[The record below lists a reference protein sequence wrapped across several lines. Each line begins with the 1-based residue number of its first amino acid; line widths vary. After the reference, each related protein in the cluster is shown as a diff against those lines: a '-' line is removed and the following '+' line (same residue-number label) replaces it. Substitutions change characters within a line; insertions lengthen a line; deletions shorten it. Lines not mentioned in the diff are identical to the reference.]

1 MEIPPRHGRGREPR
15 LRGISFYK
23 KEHCAQKF
31 AQTVY
36 VHCRSVSCGLIK
48 EVVTIKKYIRINE
61 RIRVPQVRVVGHE
74 GGQLGVMTVQKAM
87 EIASQNELDLVEV
100 APSASPPVCRIID
113 YSKFKYDQEKKER
126 EAKKHQK
133 QGKLKEIRL
142 KPNIDDHDY
151 QTKLKQAITFLS
163 KRDKVK
169 VSLFFR
175 GRQMEHLDLG
185 RKIID
190 RFVTDTQHNAQLEK
204 NPSLEGRVISLVL
217 SPK

>member
-1 MEIPPRHGRGREPR
+1 M
-15 LRGISFYK
+15 
-23 KEHCAQKF
+23 
-31 AQTVY
+31 
-36 VHCRSVSCGLIK
+36 
-48 EVVTIKKYIRINE
+48 VTIKKYIRINE
-61 RIRVPQVRVVGHE
+61 RIRVPQVRVIGPE

-87 EIASQNELDLVEV
+87 EIANQNELDLVEV
-100 APSASPPVCRIID
+100 AASASPPVCRIID

-151 QTKLKQAITFLS
+151 QTKLKQAVAFLS